1 VNLELPHL
9 NAVGIHRVLL
19 DVTRLVE
26 LVDDNLGVAVS
37 DEPLDSL
44 GNSDAQSV
52 DQGVVFSAVV
62 GHLIVDL

>member
-1 VNLELPHL
+1 
-9 NAVGIHRVLL
+9 
-19 DVTRLVE
+19 
-26 LVDDNLGVAVS
+26 
-37 DEPLDSL
+37 L